1 MTSNNKGLPQQR
13 ALRTR
18 EMHRS
23 HTVAFPAFSVAFTPS
38 PTKLLIGGGGG
49 ATKAGIKNAVI
60 MAEIQEHDLGLK
72 HLFEHRFEKDD
83 DGCMNIAVHPKEK
96 AFVAAVNSP
105 ERTILSG
112 NNRNC
117 RAFRL
122 SKTGMKTG
130 RSIKTTD
137 SLDGFNHQKSARFS
151 PNGKLLCTGT
161 TDGKLSVNSW
171 PALKPAFPAQN
182 FGSEIIDIHF
192 NCLGDTIGVATPD
205 KIRFLSTAK
214 GKSLWELP
222 KPTIG
227 AELFEFRALRF
238 GANLTKGILFVILN
252 AKSRK
257 SALIQKYD
265 VDRKKLLSTTPVSIK
280 PITTFALSPDGST
293 LAFGSSDLSITVM
306 SAVTLNRVTRVQNA
320 HGFPPTSIDI
330 NSDNSIVASVSADGT
345 CMLTGILPRRPS
357 SGVGWGV
364 FIIALVIAI
373 VLLGIGLATMLADTQ
388 FGQEL

>member
-1 MTSNNKGLPQQR
+1 MTMTSNNKGLPQQR

-23 HTVAFPAFSVAFTPS
+23 HTVAFPAFSVALPS

-151 PNGKLLCTGT
+151 PNGKLLYSIF
-161 TDGKLSVNSW
+161 KHS
-171 PALKPAFPAQN
+171 
-182 FGSEIIDIHF
+182 
-192 NCLGDTIGVATPD
+192 
-205 KIRFLSTAK
+205 K

-345 CMLTGILPRRPS
+345 CMLTGILPRRPLA
-357 SGVGWGV
+357 GLVGV
-364 FIIALVIAI
+364 FSS
-373 VLLGIGLATMLADTQ
+373 
-388 FGQEL
+388 

>member
-122 SKTGMKTG
+122 SKTGMKPEEASK
-130 RSIKTTD
+130 R
-137 SLDGFNHQKSARFS
+137 
-151 PNGKLLCTGT
+151 
-161 TDGKLSVNSW
+161 
-171 PALKPAFPAQN
+171 
-182 FGSEIIDIHF
+182 
-192 NCLGDTIGVATPD
+192 
-205 KIRFLSTAK
+205 
-214 GKSLWELP
+214 
-222 KPTIG
+222 
-227 AELFEFRALRF
+227 
-238 GANLTKGILFVILN
+238 LTVLM
-252 AKSRK
+252 
-257 SALIQKYD
+257 D
-265 VDRKKLLSTTPVSIK
+265 
-280 PITTFALSPDGST
+280 
-293 LAFGSSDLSITVM
+293 SITKNQHD
-306 SAVTLNRVTRVQNA
+306 LVQMENFYVPEQRMGSFRLI
-320 HGFPPTSIDI
+320 HGPH
-330 NSDNSIVASVSADGT
+330 
-345 CMLTGILPRRPS
+345 
-357 SGVGWGV
+357 
-364 FIIALVIAI
+364 
-373 VLLGIGLATMLADTQ
+373 
-388 FGQEL
+388 